1 MKELL
6 LYLLMFIFIFLFY
19 QIFVISRKSILN
31 KFPEGKEMRYLKY
44 KYGIKVKEKDIK
56 KLANL
61 VYLANSF
68 IISTT
73 VFVMTLFN
81 NLLLEILIGLI
92 TLVLLILILYHFI
105 GIFYKKRQ
113 GGK

>member
-6 LYLLMFIFIFLFY
+6 FYILMFIFIFLFY
-19 QIFVISRKSILN
+19 QIFVISRKSILS

-56 KLANL
+56 KIANL

-73 VFVMTLFN
+73 VFVMTLFES
-81 NLLLEILIGLI
+81 LVLEILIGLI